1 MPYVY
6 AGIDEAGFGPLLG
19 PLTVGC
25 ACFALDTSPAEGHAP
40 DLWHDLRDAVCKT
53 HDRKHHRIAVN
64 DSKKL
69 HSPSAGPKRLERG
82 VLAFLHTQATPTPPD
97 HLGDLLD
104 AMQPPSPFPPPP
116 SPLDGLPWYAPTDAH
131 PWQPLPAHHD
141 ADALR
146 LDVAHL
152 TRVAVA
158 AGVRLNHLHVDV
170 LTEAR
175 FNREVAATR
184 NKSAVA
190 FAAVARHLDHL
201 WQTHG
206 HDHPHVAVDRQGGRT
221 SYRQALAENF
231 PDATITVVVESP
243 ERSAYRLDDSAGRAM
258 SITFMKA
265 AENDHLPVALAS
277 MAAKYTR
284 EMLMA
289 RLNRFVASRL
299 ATLDPPV
306 TIKPTAGY
314 TTDGRRFLDDLRPHL
329 HHFADPSIH
338 EVDLRRIS

>member
-6 AGIDEAGFGPLLG
+6 AGIDEAGYGPLLG

-25 ACFALDTSPAEGHAP
+25 ACFALDTPPADGKAP
-40 DLWHDLRDAVCKT
+40 DLWDVLRDAVCKT
-53 HDRKHHRIAVN
+53 HDRKHHRVAVN

-69 HSPSAGPKRLERG
+69 HSPSAGPTRLERG
-82 VLAFLHTQATPTPPD
+82 VLAFMQAIGPTPSLL
-97 HLGDLLD
+97 HLGDLLHALRTLED
-104 AMQPPSPFPPPP
+104 P
-116 SPLDGLPWYAPTDAH
+116 PLDGLPWYAPTERH
-131 PWQPLPAHHD
+131 PWQTLPAHHD

-146 LDVAHL
+146 LDVAQL
-152 TRVAVA
+152 TRVAVG
-158 AGVRLNHLHVDV
+158 AGVRLDHLHVDV

-175 FNREVAATR
+175 YNREVGATR

-190 FAAVARHLDHL
+190 FAAVARHLDRL
-201 WQTHG
+201 WHSHG

-231 PDATITVVVESP
+231 PDATITVLVESP
-243 ERSAYRLDDSAGRAM
+243 ERSAYRLDDDAGRSL

-284 EMLMA
+284 EMMMA
-289 RLNRFVASRL
+289 RLNRYVADRL

-329 HHFADPSIH
+329 HHFVDPAIR
-338 EVDLRRIS
+338 ETDLRRIA

>member
-6 AGIDEAGFGPLLG
+6 AGIDEAGYGPLLG

-25 ACFALDTSPAEGHAP
+25 ACFALDTPPADGKAP
-40 DLWHDLRDAVCKT
+40 DLWDVLRDAVCKT

-82 VLAFLHTQATPTPPD
+82 VLAFLYTQATPPTLD

-104 AMQPPSPFPPPP
+104 AMRPPSQITNHL
-116 SPLDGLPWYAPTDAH
+116 SDIASLPWYAPTDAH

-146 LDVAHL
+146 LDVAQL
-152 TRVAVA
+152 TRVAVG
-158 AGVRLNHLHVDV
+158 AGVRLDHLHVDV

-175 FNREVAATR
+175 YNREVGATR

-190 FAAVARHLDHL
+190 FAAVARHLDRL
-201 WQTHG
+201 WHSHG

-243 ERSAYRLDDSAGRAM
+243 ERSAYRLDDGAGRSL

-289 RLNRFVASRL
+289 RLNRFVADRL
-299 ATLDPPV
+299 AALDRPV

-329 HHFADPSIH
+329 HHFVDPAIR
-338 EVDLRRIS
+338 ETDLRRIA